1 MMCTLPG
8 GVGLSDLAMVA
19 GFGAFHGLNPAMG
32 WLFAVA
38 LGLQQRNGGA
48 VAHAL
53 GPIAVG
59 HAVAVVAALAL
70 LRAVEVTVPRQVV
83 GWGVAALLIGF
94 GLIKL
99 VRQRHPR
106 WVGMRVNARQ
116 LALWSFVMASVHGAG
131 LMLYPVMVNA
141 DRVSQQGGATAP
153 DRALQI
159 ATVVPGGPTTAVALV
174 HTVAMLAVMAVIAL
188 LVYRLAG
195 VAILRRTWLNVDLL
209 WAAALLAGGVFV
221 LLA

>member
-1 MMCTLPG
+1 MCTLPG
-8 GVGLSDLAMVA
+8 GLGPGDLLMVA
-19 GFGAFHGLNPAMG
+19 GLGAVHGLNPAMG

-38 LGLQQRNGGA
+38 LGLQQRSRGA
-48 VAHAL
+48 VTHAL

-59 HAVAVVAALAL
+59 HALAIVAALAL
-70 LRAVEVTVPRQVV
+70 LQVVEVTVPQRAVA
-83 GWGVAALLIGF
+83 WGVAVLLIGF
-94 GLIKL
+94 GLVKL

-141 DRVSQQGGATAP
+141 DRATQRGGVTMP
-153 DRALQI
+153 GQ
-159 ATVVPGGPTTAVALV
+159 TVELAAMLPGGPTTAVALV
-174 HTVAMLAVMAVIAL
+174 HTAAMFAVMSVLAL
-188 LVYRLAG
+188 AVYRLAG
-195 VAILRRTWLNVDLL
+195 VAILRRTWVNVDVL
-209 WAAALLAGGVFV
+209 WALALLAGGAFV

>member
-8 GVGLSDLAMVA
+8 GVGLSDLMMVA

-38 LGLQQRNGGA
+38 LGLQQRSGSA
-48 VAHAL
+48 VTHAL
-53 GPIAVG
+53 GPIAAG
-59 HAVAVVAALAL
+59 HAAAIVAALAL
-70 LRAVEVTVPRQVV
+70 LQAVETTVPQQIVA
-83 GWGVAALLIGF
+83 WGVAALLIGL
-94 GLIKL
+94 GLAKL
-99 VRQRHPR
+99 IRQRHPR

-116 LALWSFVMASVHGAG
+116 LAVWSFVMASVHGAG
-131 LMLYPVMVNA
+131 VMLYPVMIKA
-141 DRVSQQGGATAP
+141 DRAAQQGGATAP
-153 DRALQI
+153 DQTLQL
-159 ATVVPGGPTTAVALV
+159 ATVLPGGPTTAVALV
-174 HTVAMLAVMAVIAL
+174 HTVAMLAVMALIAV

-195 VAILRRTWLNVDLL
+195 VAILRRTWFNVDLL